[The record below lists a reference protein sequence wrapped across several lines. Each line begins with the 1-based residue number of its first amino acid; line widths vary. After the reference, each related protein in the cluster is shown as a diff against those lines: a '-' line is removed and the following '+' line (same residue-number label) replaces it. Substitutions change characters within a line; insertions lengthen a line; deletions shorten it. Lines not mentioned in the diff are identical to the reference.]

1 MSRYLVTGGAG
12 FIGHHYVKH
21 LLAAGHDVVVLDR
34 LDSAGH
40 MGRLPDFDDYDVGLG
55 HNNRLRFVRH
65 DLASAING
73 HVDRAIGDVDYVV
86 HLAAA
91 SHVDRSV
98 VSPDEYLQDNVLGT
112 FNLLQWARTRPVRK
126 VMCMSTDEVFGPAPE
141 GREFHE
147 HDALSPANP
156 YAATKAAAELLCPAW
171 ASTFDVPIV
180 VVRCTNVI
188 GSGQDPEKFVPL
200 VKERVQS
207 GKMVQIHADP
217 SCKASS
223 TRYYIHVSDVCR
235 AFDTIIGSGG
245 ILGGNGAGRYNITGD
260 TEWSNLEIATRIAK
274 MLGEVLKYELVAF
287 VPNRPKHDQRYAVS
301 GFRLR
306 ELGWS
311 PRVGIDAALREALEL

>member
-1 MSRYLVTGGAG
+1 MRYLVTGGCG

-21 LLAAGHDVVVLDR
+21 LVAQRHEVVVLDR

-40 MGRLPDFDDYDVGLG
+40 LGRIDSIAGVK
-55 HNNRLRFVRH
+55 FVRH

-73 HVDRAIGDVDYVV
+73 HVDRAIGEVDIVV

-98 VSPDEYLQDNVLGT
+98 VSPAEYLQDNVVGT
-112 FNLLQWARTRPVRK
+112 FNLLEWARKRPIRK

-141 GREFHE
+141 GREFFE

-171 ASTFDVPIV
+171 ANTFDVPIV

-200 VKERVQS
+200 VKHKVLNDQL
-207 GKMVQIHADP
+207 VQIHADP
-217 SCKASS
+217 SCKHSS
-223 TRYYIHVSDVCR
+223 TRFYIHVSDVCR
-235 AFDTIIGSGG
+235 AFDTIITAGG
-245 ILGGNGAGRYNITGD
+245 ILGGNGAGRYNITGLR
-260 TEWSNLEIATRIAK
+260 EWSNLEVAQRIAGL
-274 MLGEVLKYELVAF
+274 LGRQLKHELVAF
-287 VPNRPKHDQRYAVS
+287 VPNRPKHDQRYAVA
-301 GFRLR
+301 GDRLR
-306 ELGWS
+306 ELGWE
-311 PRVGIDAALREALEL
+311 PRVGLDAGLREALEL